1 MAFFLLL
8 APVAL
13 DNLSLDE
20 LNMFVASL
28 GDTVIAKSED
38 CLVIEN
44 NIYFPENDVKT
55 EYLFQTETLTRC
67 PWKGMATYFDIKT
80 MENSVKDGAW
90 SYLRPKSKAKRIKG
104 HIAFWKDVVVK
115 EFQAN

>member
-1 MAFFLLL
+1 
-8 APVAL
+8 
-13 DNLSLDE
+13 
-20 LNMFVASL
+20 MFVASL

-55 EYLFQTETLTRC
+55 EYLLQTETLTRC

-80 MENSVKDGAW
+80 TENLVKDGAW

-104 HIAFWKDVVVK
+104 YIAFWKEVVVK
-115 EFQAN
+115 ELQANQ

>member
-1 MAFFLLL
+1 
-8 APVAL
+8 
-13 DNLSLDE
+13 
-20 LNMFVASL
+20 MFVASL

-55 EYLFQTETLTRC
+55 EYLLQTETLTRC

-80 MENSVKDGAW
+80 ISLVPELINSIHPVK
-90 SYLRPKSKAKRIKG
+90 LKKAEEG
-104 HIAFWKDVVVK
+104 VVFG
-115 EFQAN
+115 EL

>member
-1 MAFFLLL
+1 
-8 APVAL
+8 
-13 DNLSLDE
+13 
-20 LNMFVASL
+20 MFVATL

-55 EYLFQTETLTRC
+55 EYLFQTETLRVVRG
-67 PWKGMATYFDIKT
+67 KDGTYFDIKT

-90 SYLRPKSKAKRIKG
+90 SYLRPKSKSKT
-104 HIAFWKDVVVK
+104 H
-115 EFQAN
+115 